1 METPYYQT
9 RQQTQKQLHYQIGGL
24 KTENIDLQIRVEEQR
39 REIVALKRQLKH
51 AKTKTGLYR
60 ELANLTK

>member
-9 RQQTQKQLHYQIGGL
+9 RLQTQKQLNYLIGGL

-39 REIVALKRQLKH
+39 QEIVALKRQLNQTK
-51 AKTKTGLYR
+51 AKTGLYR
-60 ELANLTK
+60 ELVNLAK